1 VVDRRRRDRD
11 HLSSYHH
18 RLRRPDVEDPSSAD
32 PDLLLGVVVRDYC
45 NPLVGHPFDL
55 VVVVLPY
62 YYCCDDLLRPLVLVV
77 VALGPDDYQMVSDD
91 DQNHLD
97 PLLHPESSMRGSCLS
112 LFLDCSLLVE

>member
-1 VVDRRRRDRD
+1 
-11 HLSSYHH
+11 
-18 RLRRPDVEDPSSAD
+18 
-32 PDLLLGVVVRDYC
+32 
-45 NPLVGHPFDL
+45 
-55 VVVVLPY
+55 
-62 YYCCDDLLRPLVLVV
+62 LVLVV